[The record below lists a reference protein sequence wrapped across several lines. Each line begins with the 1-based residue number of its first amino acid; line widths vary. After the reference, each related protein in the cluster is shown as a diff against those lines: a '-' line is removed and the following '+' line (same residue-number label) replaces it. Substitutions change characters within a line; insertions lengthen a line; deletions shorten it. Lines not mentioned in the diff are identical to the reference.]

1 MRNFSFILCTVAAVI
16 ATPATAASFSGPR
29 AEARVG
35 WDRTTLDL
43 SYQDAEDSLSGS
55 GHKSGYDVG
64 AEVGYDYQS
73 ASGFVAGA
81 YAGVDYASTKKCS
94 AVFGD
99 DRGCLKL
106 GRNFTVGARVG
117 AKVSPLIMLYAKG
130 GYSNGQIKATYHNSD
145 DPTLDFGDHANRG
158 GYHVGAGAEFALGQQ
173 GYIRAE
179 YVRTNY
185 SDYDYSDPDFK
196 VSVDGHRDQAL
207 LGFGL
212 RF

>member
-1 MRNFSFILCTVAAVI
+1 MRNFSFILCAVAAVI
-16 ATPATAASFSGPR
+16 AAPATAASFSGPR

-145 DPTLDFGDHANRG
+145 DPTLDFGDHATDIGCLLRRHAAMFVELDRG
-158 GYHVGAGAEFALGQQ
+158 LSHAARSRRCV
-173 GYIRAE
+173 
-179 YVRTNY
+179 VRRTDRSN
-185 SDYDYSDPDFK
+185 
-196 VSVDGHRDQAL
+196 
-207 LGFGL
+207 
-212 RF
+212 